1 MSAAPKPPPPELTPE
16 LTPEQLRLAY
26 RQLQRPHWPT
36 TLEEALAHPLH
47 GNCIRGLARSLS
59 RPAWHER
66 HPPRPQAP
74 PVPPTPTEPPARRAL
89 PRLTFDPRRAAAND
103 RDDD

>member
-1 MSAAPKPPPPELTPE
+1 MNAAARPQPE

-36 TLEEALAHPLH
+36 TLEQALAHPLH
-47 GNCIRGLARSLS
+47 GKCIRGLARSLS
-59 RPAWHER
+59 RAPWPTATR
-66 HPPRPQAP
+66 PPAP
-74 PVPPTPTEPPARRAL
+74 PVPPTPTQPPPKRAL
-89 PRLTFDPRRAAAND
+89 PRLNFDPRRAAAND